1 MSKCTLSL
9 RNSSGKT
16 KTLKGTLREILD
28 VPPGVTG
35 TVTLRSSFDGQT
47 KLHIMDTPIDVDA
60 PIEITL
66 TPCDVV
72 AMEGVCDMK

>member
-9 RNSSGKT
+9 RISSGKT

-35 TVTLRSSFDGQT
+35 TVTLRSSFDG
-47 KLHIMDTPIDVDA
+47 
-60 PIEITL
+60 
-66 TPCDVV
+66 
-72 AMEGVCDMK
+72 